1 MNAELLATSIAHQ
14 LDVPHLLARIL
25 VARGCMS
32 VAQAY
37 ERLHSSPSHVLN
49 PLSEE
54 FPMHGMKE
62 ALEWIDQAKKSGEKL
77 CIFGDYDMDGLT
89 GTALL
94 KRGLSEIGIDAS
106 WHLPCRFGTGSG
118 YGLSKDI
125 VDQMLAEGVKY
136 LLTVD
141 TGITANAE
149 IEYAKS
155 QGMLVMVIDHHEP
168 SGDGLPPSDVLL
180 DPCQEECRYPNK
192 SLCGAGVSYKF
203 IDALLK
209 KEGKGSAEKYLDLVA
224 LGTLAD
230 LVEMTPENRY
240 LTRRGL
246 SMLLNSKWP
255 GVRELCRRQL
265 ESSPCV
271 GGQDVLFRI
280 APIMNAPGRMDK
292 PDAALELLLCDKVS
306 DASAIL
312 SRLSKYNDLRKKT
325 EAELSMAA
333 IAWVKERYGEEIP
346 RVLVVDGKSWHPGV
360 IGIVSAKVAQTFN
373 RPAAVLTV
381 ENGIAQ
387 ASARAV
393 PGFNWHK
400 ALFEVRDLFLRWG
413 GHANAA
419 GFSLKEDDI
428 PELRERLQK
437 LADDQN
443 YQADGEAKEE
453 ESERIPAALNE
464 ITPNFMA
471 AVQELEPFGGKNP
484 YPILF
489 AENVQVEKL
498 RELRGGHL
506 QLKLSQSGSPVF
518 PAIAFGMAD
527 AKKLI
532 DRERKKVSVAFE
544 PIWNVY
550 NGSKSIQLLIK
561 AICENPAH

>member
-1 MNAELLATSIAHQ
+1 MNAELLASSIAYR

-25 VARGCMS
+25 VSKGCSS
-32 VAQAY
+32 VAEAY
-37 ERLHSSPSHVLN
+37 GKIHSVPSHVLD
-49 PLSEE
+49 PLSEKA
-54 FPMHGMKE
+54 PMRGMRE
-62 ALEWIDQAKKSGEKL
+62 ALDWILRARDSGEKL

-106 WHLPCRFGTGSG
+106 WRLPCRLGSGSG
-118 YGLSKDI
+118 YGLSTD
-125 VDQMLAEGVKY
+125 VVGQMLADGVKN

-149 IEYAKS
+149 IEFAKAN
-155 QGMLVMVIDHHEP
+155 GMNVMVIDHHEP
-168 SGDGLPPSDVLL
+168 SGDGLPPCDVLL
-180 DPCQEECRYPNK
+180 DPCQEGCLYPNK
-192 SLCGAGVSYKF
+192 ALCGAGVSYKF

-209 KEGKGSAEKYLDLVA
+209 RENKGSAEKYLDLVA

-246 SMLLNSKWP
+246 SMLLESRWP

-265 ESSPCV
+265 DNSPYV

-280 APIMNAPGRMDK
+280 APLMNAPGRMDK
-292 PDAALELLLCDKVS
+292 PDAALDILLCDKAA
-306 DASAIL
+306 DAPAL
-312 SRLSKYNDLRKKT
+312 LDRLFKYNELRKKAEADISKVAT
-325 EAELSMAA
+325 ELVRS
-333 IAWVKERYGEEIP
+333 RYGNEIP
-346 RVLVVDGKSWHPGV
+346 RVLVVEGKSWHPGV
-360 IGIVSAKVAQTFN
+360 IGIVAAKIAQTFN
-373 RPAAVLTV
+373 RPSAVLSL

-419 GFSLKEDDI
+419 GFSVREENI
-428 PELRERLQK
+428 PALRERLQE
-437 LADDQN
+437 LAVEQN
-443 YQADGEAKEE
+443 YPGKTCAHEE
-453 ESERIPAALNE
+453 ISNFVPAAFNE
-464 ITPNFMA
+464 ITPQFMKSL
-471 AVQELEPFGGKNP
+471 QDLEPFGGKNP
-484 YPILF
+484 YPILY
-489 AENVQVEKL
+489 AENVHVDRL

-506 QLKLSQSGSPVF
+506 QLKLSQNGGSPF
-518 PAIAFGMAD
+518 SAIAFGMAE
-527 AKKLI
+527 AKKQI
-532 DRERKKVSVAFE
+532 EKSRKTISLYFE

-550 NGSKSIQLLIK
+550 NGERSIQLLVK
-561 AICENPAH
+561 AFGKG